1 MTKKHGTDKL
11 EETLAEREVQ
21 HGNFVNHAHIEMQ
34 LRNIIEGH
42 GKGLTIVQ
50 KAGLLMIVHKIARIL
65 NRGHNHSDTWHDI
78 AGYARL
84 VEKSILN
91 DDLDHDRAEP

>member
-21 HGNFVNHAHIEMQ
+21 HGPFADHAKIEMR
-34 LRNIIEGH
+34 LRNIMHQCDTGQLTDIQLI
-42 GKGLTIVQ
+42 GL
-50 KAGLLMIVHKIARIL
+50 GMILHKIARIL
-65 NRGHNHSDTWHDI
+65 NRGEEHSDTWHDI

-84 VEKSILN
+84 VEKSIL
-91 DDLDHDRAEP
+91 DE